1 LRSTYG
7 GVSWEIFSTGTSGY
21 NVGVAALNG
30 TTAWTVS
37 TGGCGG
43 SGNIANTNDS
53 GKTWNKQPYP
63 EKEFHILSDVAFEKG
78 F

>member
-1 LRSTYG
+1 
-7 GVSWEIFSTGTSGY
+7 
-21 NVGVAALNG
+21 
-30 TTAWTVS
+30 VS